1 MTNQHPLTDEMLQQI
16 DAEEKLWRDQ
26 HPLTNRIC
34 HQITWDVRCKISDED
49 DMRAAADWQLE
60 KDAEYFAQYLVK
72 NFGLAPEVAELRAE
86 WFKEAMRP
94 QQQEGN

>member
-1 MTNQHPLTDEMLQQI
+1 MTHPLTDEMMEAI
-16 DAEEKLWRDQ
+16 
-26 HPLTNRIC
+26 HGNRPGY
-34 HQITWDVRCKISDED
+34 SNPFDED

-94 QQQEGN
+94 QEDN

>member
-1 MTNQHPLTDEMLQQI
+1 MNHPLTDEMVLELVKHVSETT
-16 DAEEKLWRDQ
+16 DWNNYDKYPSTLYA
-26 HPLTNRIC
+26 
-34 HQITWDVRCKISDED
+34 
-49 DMRAAADWQLE
+49 RAAADWQLE

-94 QQQEGN
+94 QEDD